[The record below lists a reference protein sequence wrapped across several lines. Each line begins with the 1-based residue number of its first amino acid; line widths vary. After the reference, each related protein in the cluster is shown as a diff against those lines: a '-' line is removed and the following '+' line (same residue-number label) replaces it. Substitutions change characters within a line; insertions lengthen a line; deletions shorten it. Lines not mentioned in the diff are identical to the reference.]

1 MGVDPSKWMVR
12 KEMREAI
19 QSGRF
24 SALALCAA
32 AGLCLWQSG
41 AARAED
47 ASTWRELET
56 KYIFGFTTGSCI
68 GLEGEKEFTVDT
80 IARFGKRDG
89 HYAATETKYEFE
101 FTPSQFVQ
109 IEFGA
114 LGSTHN
120 IRGVTDLD
128 DRNQVAFAGGF
139 AEFRY
144 LAIERTS
151 NNPLSVTLAFE
162 PNVRLIDETSGDRVH
177 NYEFETTVNADLE
190 LMRNR
195 LFAGF
200 NLLYEPE
207 VTQTASGDT
216 QREATFGGSAALSL
230 RIASNIVV
238 GGEVWYLR
246 HYDAANLTAFTGDAV
261 MVGPSLYIQFTPK
274 MFMTAA
280 WNTQVWGREIGN
292 PVSLNLAE
300 FQRHRAKLKF
310 AWEF

>member
-1 MGVDPSKWMVR
+1 M
-12 KEMREAI
+12 
-19 QSGRF
+19 
-24 SALALCAA
+24 ALCAA
-32 AGLCLWQSG
+32 ACLSFWGCG

-47 ASTWRELET
+47 ASSWKEIET
-56 KYIFGFTTGSCI
+56 KYIFGFTTGSGI

-80 IARFGKRDG
+80 IGRFGKRDG

-101 FTPSQFVQ
+101 FTPSQFIQ

-120 IRGVTDLD
+120 IGGVTGLD
-128 DRNQVAFAGGF
+128 DRNQAAATGAFA
-139 AEFRY
+139 ELRY

-151 NNPLSVTLAFE
+151 NNPLSVTLAVE
-162 PNVRLIDETSGDRVH
+162 PTVRRIDETSGERVR
-177 NYEFETTVNADLE
+177 NFEFETTVNADLE

-195 LFAGF
+195 LYAGF

-207 VTQTASGDT
+207 VTQTAIGDT

-230 RIASNIVV
+230 RLASNVVV

-261 MVGPSLYIQFTPK
+261 MLGPSLYIQFTPK
-274 MFMTAA
+274 VFMVAA

-300 FQRHRAKLKF
+300 FQRQRARLKF

>member
-1 MGVDPSKWMVR
+1 
-12 KEMREAI
+12 MRSWAGQWYSLGLLI
-19 QSGRF
+19 LCVLFGCAGSGH
-24 SALALCAA
+24 A
-32 AGLCLWQSG
+32 Q
-41 AARAED
+41 D
-47 ASTWRELET
+47 ASSWKDIET
-56 KYIFGFTTGSCI
+56 KYIFGFTTGSGI
-68 GLEGEKEFTVDT
+68 GLEGEKEFTIDT
-80 IARFGKRDG
+80 IGRFGKRDG

-101 FTPSQFVQ
+101 FTPTQFIQ

-120 IRGVTDLD
+120 ISGVTDLD
-128 DRNQVAFAGGF
+128 DRRQVAATGAF
-139 AEFRY
+139 AELRY

-151 NNPLSVTLAFE
+151 NNPLSVTLAVE
-162 PNVRLIDETSGDRVH
+162 PTVRLTDVTSGTRVR

-190 LMRNR
+190 LLKNR

-207 VTQTASGDT
+207 VTWAPTGDV
-216 QREATFGGSAALSL
+216 QREATLGGSAALSL

-261 MVGPSLYIQFTPK
+261 MLGPNLYVQFTPK

>member
-1 MGVDPSKWMVR
+1 
-12 KEMREAI
+12 MRLVGKGMRGAI

-24 SALALCAA
+24 KAIAFCAA
-32 AGLCLWQSG
+32 ACLWQGG

-47 ASTWRELET
+47 ASSWRELET
-56 KYIFGFTTGSCI
+56 KYIFGFTTGSGI

-80 IARFGKRDG
+80 VGRFGKRDG

-120 IRGVTDLD
+120 IGAVTNLD
-128 DRNQVAFAGGF
+128 GRNQAAFAGGF

-151 NNPLSVTLAFE
+151 NNPLSVTVAFE
-162 PNVRLIDETSGDRVH
+162 PNVRLIDETSGERVH

-190 LMRNR
+190 LMKNR
-195 LFAGF
+195 LYAGF

-207 VTQTASGDT
+207 VTQTLLAET
-216 QREATFGGSAALSL
+216 VREATVGGSAALSVRVL
-230 RIASNIVV
+230 SNVV
-238 GGEVWYLR
+238 LGGEVWYLR
-246 HYDAANLTAFTGDAV
+246 HYDAIGLTAFTGDAILL
-261 MVGPSLYIQFTPK
+261 GPSVYIQFTPK

-280 WNTQVWGREIGN
+280 WNEQVWGREIGN

-300 FQRHRAKLKF
+300 FQRHRARLKF

>member
-1 MGVDPSKWMVR
+1 
-12 KEMREAI
+12 MRAAI
-19 QSGRF
+19 QSEK
-24 SALALCAA
+24 SYALALCAV
-32 AGLCLWQSG
+32 GCLAFWCGG
-41 AARAED
+41 AARAQD
-47 ASTWRELET
+47 AASWREIET
-56 KYIFGFTTGSCI
+56 KYIFGFTTGSGI

-80 IARFGKRDG
+80 IGRFGKRDG

-114 LGSTHN
+114 LGSTHA
-120 IRGVTDLD
+120 IGGVTGLD
-128 DRNQVAFAGGF
+128 DRNQVAATGGF

-144 LAIERTS
+144 LALERTS

-162 PNVRLIDETSGDRVH
+162 PTVRMTDETSGEAVH

-190 LMRNR
+190 LVKNR

-207 VTQTASGDT
+207 VTQTMFGDT
-216 QREATFGGSAALSL
+216 VREATFGGSAALSL
-230 RIASNIVV
+230 RVVSNVV
-238 GGEVWYLR
+238 LGGEVWYLR
-246 HYDAANLTAFTGDAV
+246 HYDAVNLSAFTGDAILL
-261 MVGPSLYIQFTPK
+261 GPTLYVQFTPK

-280 WNTQVWGREIGN
+280 WNVQVWGREIGN

-300 FQRHRAKLKF
+300 FQRHRARLKF